1 MLEVTELDMSC
12 FTWNDTSTQREL
24 TEEFVQ
30 QFDEKYCQVFSLL
43 MDYAQEGL
51 LDTVVFWGYDD
62 GSSWLNEYPVEGRT
76 NHPLLIDRELKF
88 KSAYWALMNL
98 PQQRA
103 AQAAQEE

>member
-1 MLEVTELDMSC
+1 MTR
-12 FTWNDTSTQREL
+12 STAR
-24 TEEFVQ
+24 
-30 QFDEKYCQVFSLL
+30 CSACSW
-43 MDYAQEGL
+43 DYAQEGL

-103 AQAAQEE
+103 RPGRSRGVSGFTRYKETPPFPL